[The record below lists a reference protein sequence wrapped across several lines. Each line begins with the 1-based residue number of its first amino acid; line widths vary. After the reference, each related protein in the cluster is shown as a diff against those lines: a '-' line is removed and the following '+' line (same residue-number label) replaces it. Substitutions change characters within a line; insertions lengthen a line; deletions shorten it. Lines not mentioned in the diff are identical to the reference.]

1 MTDLVRRDDAARLR
15 QVVGAS
21 RAPATVRAYRAQL
34 SKFARWCEHRGYEFP
49 VDATVVAAYLAGLD
63 KSPATIGQARAAIRA
78 AYRTAG
84 LADPT
89 DAEAVRRAVAGARR
103 TWAEPSRQA
112 RGLTAALVRRIAAHA
127 FNPRGRETAE
137 DARQRG
143 AVDVAVIAVMRDA
156 MLRRSEAADLL
167 WGAVTLW
174 EDGTGR
180 VLVRRSKTD
189 QTGDG
194 AVLWLS
200 RDTMVALAAIRPA
213 GGPAQTRVFGLGEKQ
228 IGRRIAAAAA
238 AAGLDGVSGHSPRVG
253 MAQDLSA
260 GGAGLPAIMQAG
272 RWSTSRMAAQYCRD
286 QEAGRNA
293 VAQWYGGEG

>member
-1 MTDLVRRDDAARLR
+1 MTDLVKRDDAARLR

-34 SKFARWCEHRGYEFP
+34 SKFAAWCRDRGYECP
-49 VDATVVAAYLAGLD
+49 VDPTVVAAYLAGLNQ
-63 KSPATIGQARAAIRA
+63 SPATISQARAAIRA

-84 LADPT
+84 LDDPT
-89 DAEAVRRAVAGARR
+89 DAEAVKRAVAGARR
-103 TWAEPSRQA
+103 TWTAPSRQA
-112 RGLTAALVRRIAAHA
+112 RGLTAALVGRIAAHA
-127 FNPRGRETAE
+127 FEPRGRETAE

-143 AVDVAVIAVMRDA
+143 AVDLAVIAVMRDA
-156 MLRRSEAADLL
+156 MLRRSEAADLV

-200 RDTMVALAAIRPA
+200 RSTMAALAAIRPA
-213 GGPAQTRVFGLGEKQ
+213 GAAASAPVFDLGEKQ

-293 VAQWYGGEG
+293 VAQWYAES